1 MVSNGV
7 PSVKGIWLLQNS
19 TSGEVT
25 SISDE
30 AKRSGMVR
38 QGQNWSSGEGMN
50 EGLECRF
57 LGSFPMEG
65 DSFLG
70 QFKQGSGNL
79 GESLDESSIE
89 VTESQESLDLFYCMW
104 CGPTSD
110 PSQLCRVHPDLA
122 IGNDDAK
129 ILNRGLCKDTFF
141 RFEVKVIS
149 FQPGQDFMR
158 ELVQLVQII

>member
-1 MVSNGV
+1 MISNGV
-7 PSVKGIWLLQNS
+7 PSVKGIWLLQDG

-30 AKRSGMVR
+30 AKGPGMVR

-57 LGSFPMEG
+57 LVTFPKER

-70 QFKQGSGNL
+70 KFKQGSGDL
-79 GESLDESSIE
+79 GESLDEPAVE
-89 VTESQESLDLFYCMW
+89 VTETQESLDLFHHTW
-104 CGPTSD
+104 CGPISD
-110 PSQLCRVHPDLA
+110 SSEFGRVHPDLA
-122 IGNDDAK
+122 IGNDDTQVFD
-129 ILNRGLCKDTFF
+129 RGLCKDTFF
-141 RFEVKVIS
+141 WFEVKIIS

-158 ELVQLVQII
+158 ELVQLV